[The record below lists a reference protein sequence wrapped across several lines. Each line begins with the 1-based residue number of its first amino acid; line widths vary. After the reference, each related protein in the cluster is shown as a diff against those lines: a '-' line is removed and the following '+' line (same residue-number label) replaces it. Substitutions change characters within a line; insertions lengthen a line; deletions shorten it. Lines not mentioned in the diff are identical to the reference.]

1 MKQII
6 GHEQALGN
14 DGGKAQ
20 AQLGID
26 GGDIVA
32 RVEVRHPVAPIVD
45 RLTVEADKFIDKVEN
60 AIPGDWDKPL
70 LEKLKVEYKEAITKA
85 ITGA

>member
-1 MKQII
+1 MKKII

-14 DGGKAQ
+14 DGGKAT
-20 AQLGID
+20 AQLGVEN
-26 GGDIVA
+26 GDIVA

-45 RLTVEADKFIDKVEN
+45 KLTVEADKFIDKVEK

-85 ITGA
+85 ITG